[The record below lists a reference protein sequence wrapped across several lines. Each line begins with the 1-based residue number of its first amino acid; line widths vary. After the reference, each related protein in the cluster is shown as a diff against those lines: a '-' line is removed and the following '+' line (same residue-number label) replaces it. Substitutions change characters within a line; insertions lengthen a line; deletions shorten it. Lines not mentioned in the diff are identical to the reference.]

1 MELNITH
8 LMERSDDMYLYSA
21 SAAELGEDAGRI
33 TWRNAMDSAEIPPP
47 LLTDDQLPE
56 FRDYIR
62 EFGAWSDEAIDSW
75 DAQNCNALCL
85 QMIAG
90 DIRERQAFADDDDL
104 ERYEENFGGRIFE
117 ADDGQWYYYVGD

>member
-21 SAAELGEDAGRI
+21 SAAELGEAAGHI
-33 TWRNAMDSAEIPPP
+33 TWQNAMDSADIPPP

-56 FRDYIR
+56 FREYVRD
-62 EFGAWSDEAIDSW
+62 FGAWDKEEIDSW
-75 DAQNCNALCL
+75 TPQECNALCL

-90 DIRERQAFADDDDL
+90 DIRQRQSFEARDEL
-104 ERYEENFGGRIFE
+104 ERYEEDFGGRIFE
-117 ADDGQWYYYVGD
+117 ADDGQWYYYIGV